1 VPLKKGVITMEKLT
15 QEEKQL
21 LKNQLLLA
29 LKKHGNSQV
38 SDEIILNMVHTLI
51 GSLDKK
57 NSALMHKG
65 IDWLAKELLQE
76 KKNA

>member
-1 VPLKKGVITMEKLT
+1 MEKLT

-21 LKNQLLLA
+21 LKNQLLIA
-29 LKKHGNSQV
+29 LKKQGNGQI
-38 SDEIILNMVHTLI
+38 SDEIILNMVHTLVGNI
-51 GSLDKK
+51 DKK

-65 IDWLAKELLQE
+65 TDWLAKELLKE

>member
-1 VPLKKGVITMEKLT
+1 MEKLT

-29 LKKHGNSQV
+29 LKKQGNGQV

-51 GSLDKK
+51 GNLDKK

-65 IDWLAKELLQE
+65 TDWLAKELLKE
-76 KKNA
+76 KKNT